1 MKKSLKIISVV
12 LISILA
18 VTVLAIGGYKV
29 MKQIEHNEMVKIVK
43 SEEAEKIFKNRLK
56 RIDSKAF
63 EQDGIIKT
71 YKINYESVTH
81 NPMGGIIVYLY
92 VNNNKKYKVTVFL
105 GKNQGK
111 IEGEGGSWSPELDK
125 LVKKKVTGNE

>member
-1 MKKSLKIISVV
+1 MNKVIKIVGIVMASV
-12 LISILA
+12 LA
-18 VTVLAIGGYKV
+18 VGMLIIGGYKV

-81 NPMGGIIVYLY
+81 NPMGGIMVSIY
-92 VNNNKKYKVTVFL
+92 VNDNKNYIFSFTINKDSNT
-105 GKNQGK
+105 GKL
-111 IEGEGGSWSPELDK
+111 ISEGGVNDPTIIKRVEERDK
-125 LVKKKVTGNE
+125 K

>member
-1 MKKSLKIISVV
+1 MNKVIKIVGIVMASV
-12 LISILA
+12 LA
-18 VTVLAIGGYKV
+18 VGMLIIGGYKV

-43 SEEAEKIFKNRLK
+43 SEEARKVYEEQLK
-56 RIDSKAF
+56 FIDSTALTEK
-63 EQDGIIKT
+63 GIIQS
-71 YKINYESVTH
+71 YKIKSFEH

-105 GKNQGK
+105 GKNQNK

>member
-1 MKKSLKIISVV
+1 MASV
-12 LISILA
+12 LA
-18 VTVLAIGGYKV
+18 VGMLIIGGYKV

-63 EQDGIIKT
+63 EQDGNIKT

-81 NPMGGIIVYLY
+81 NPMGGIMVSIY
-92 VNNNKKYKVTVFL
+92 VNDNKNYIF
-105 GKNQGK
+105 
-111 IEGEGGSWSPELDK
+111 I
-125 LVKKKVTGNE
+125 

>member
-1 MKKSLKIISVV
+1 MKKTLKIISVV
-12 LISILA
+12 LISILV
-18 VTVLAIGGYKV
+18 VTALAIGGYKI
-29 MKQIEHNEMVKIVK
+29 MTQIEHNEMVKIVK
-43 SEEAEKIFKNRLK
+43 SEEARKVYEEQLK
-56 RIDSKAF
+56 FIDSAAF
-63 EQDGIIKT
+63 TEKGIIQS
-71 YKINYESVTH
+71 YKINSFEH